1 MKLTDTSYD
10 AMRKPEFLTPNDFA
24 YLLQVMNRLVEQ
36 GIITARHK
44 EETARRIAE
53 EYELSFLYI

>member
-1 MKLTDTSYD
+1 MNAKT
-10 AMRKPEFLTPNDFA
+10 KPDFLTPNDFA

-36 GIITARHK
+36 GIITVRHK

-53 EYELSFLYI
+53 EYELAPLYI

>member
-1 MKLTDTSYD
+1 MDTNNKPKL
-10 AMRKPEFLTPNDFA
+10 LTPNDFA

-36 GIITARHK
+36 GIITMQHK

-53 EYELSFLYI
+53 EYELAPLYI

>member
-1 MKLTDTSYD
+1 MNTSS
-10 AMRKPEFLTPNDFA
+10 KPELLTPNDFA

-36 GIITARHK
+36 GIITVRHK

-53 EYELSFLYI
+53 EYELAPLYI